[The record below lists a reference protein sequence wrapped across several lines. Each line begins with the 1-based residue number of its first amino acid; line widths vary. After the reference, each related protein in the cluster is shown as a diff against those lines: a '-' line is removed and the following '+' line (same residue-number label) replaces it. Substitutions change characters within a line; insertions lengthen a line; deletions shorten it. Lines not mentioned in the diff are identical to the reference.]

1 MHLSSQEEYGLRCLL
16 RLASHNGEEGE
27 AAPLRIQDIASSEGL
42 SQEYVAKLMRI
53 LRNGELVTSTRG
65 AAGGYHLA
73 RPADEITVWQVI
85 EVLGGSFFPE
95 SFCETHP
102 GSLRDCVHSTNCSI
116 RALWRNVGGLLEA
129 ALSGVTLEHLQR
141 GEKQT
146 FAWLSQAGAGQFAGE
161 PRP

>member
-16 RLASHNGEEGE
+16 RLASHDGSADES
-27 AAPLRIQDIASSEGL
+27 PLRIQDIATSEGL

-65 AAGGYHLA
+65 ASGGYHLA

-85 EVLGGSFFPE
+85 EVLGGTFFPE

-102 GSLRDCVHSTNCSI
+102 GSLRDCVHTTNCSI
-116 RALWRNVGGLLEA
+116 RALWRNVGGLLES

-141 GEKQT
+141 GEQQT
-146 FAWLSQAGAGQFAGE
+146 FAWLSEEGTRLDAGE
-161 PRP
+161 PRQ